1 MNSKEILNNIKK
13 LSTEE
18 KRNISYEQL
27 TEIVNQ
33 MTPDEIIKLS
43 NIIGYQYSLEC
54 VWESY
59 VINLSYSKMEPQ
71 PLS

>member
-1 MNSKEILNNIKK
+1 MDSKEILNDIKN

-33 MTPDEIIKLS
+33 MTPMKL
-43 NIIGYQYSLEC
+43 
-54 VWESY
+54 
-59 VINLSYSKMEPQ
+59 
-71 PLS
+71 